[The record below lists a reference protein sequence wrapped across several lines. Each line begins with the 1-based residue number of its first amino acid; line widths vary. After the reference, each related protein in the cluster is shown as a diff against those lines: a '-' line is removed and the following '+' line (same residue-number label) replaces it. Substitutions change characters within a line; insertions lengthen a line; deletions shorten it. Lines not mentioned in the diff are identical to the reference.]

1 MDFKEILVLALA
13 FIGKAWVVG
22 SLLALLALVL
32 VSKRAP
38 LALRLMWSVMIAAG
52 IISLGFLKVTKMGLP
67 NEGIAMFALGI
78 LMAGTF
84 FRKPF
89 WKTYDEPD
97 YDEEEE

>member
-1 MDFKEILVLALA
+1 MDFKEIVVLGLA
-13 FIGKAWVVG
+13 FIGKAWVVS
-22 SLLALLALVL
+22 SLFALLALVL

-52 IISLGFLKVTKMGLP
+52 IISLGFLQVTNLGLL
-67 NEGIAMFALGI
+67 NEGAAMFALGL